1 MLDVSADQGTSTRCI
16 RLVIVDRQ
24 PIVLQGLKSVFAAQH
39 DFEIVASCSDGTS
52 CLEAIRNF
60 APDVALLAD
69 TLPDLKVSEILAIA
83 KAENLA
89 ARLVFF
95 TESESDDGLAAAI
108 AVGACSAISKYAN
121 PETML
126 RYLRLIA
133 ERSVSPEQSQDLSP
147 NGKEAYVAK
156 IEKMLGLLT
165 QRERQVVRLVS
176 EGMSNKEIA
185 RQLNVSQGTVKVHLH
200 NVFQK
205 LEINNRTVLATIAL
219 LQRQAGF
226 GTLALAALAFAIADD
241 LKASDANNAFPNDD
255 DSTTYK
261 SLEHAGFESWKKAI
275 LRHVVGVDPGETV
288 VRTQRSSFTKVSQV
302 TNSAMKIEALHAP
315 EQVVLSN
322 LGRGYGPIGSSTPYL
337 LASPLLQ
344 AINNTQI
351 GSPSAQQQFPPPEFA
366 SNPMKSHGGYG
377 TFTTAAVALI
387 YALDDSHA
395 AVHSLGP
402 GEARLS
408 ATDSNSTQS
417 DTTIDFASG
426 QDRINLAAF
435 GALAFLH
442 LTSASKSV
450 PPHTLAWIYNPAINE
465 TIVYVNPTD
474 RSLDIGDA
482 DLVEI
487 HLQAVVSVAESDFVY
502 QSAALEGIDAALR
515 IATASDGTV
524 PTTYSV
530 HASVEAGPNESTLS
544 TAGVWT
550 IPADD
555 GLRFHFG
562 RERIGSNVSARLIS
576 FGDHSAYA
584 TEESDSAASVS
595 AHVSS
600 IELAHSNATVW
611 AEEDPT
617 FKKEPIHANTGALS
631 TGHGNAHAITG
642 LQPFEFG
649 GQSAAIAA
657 PVVVAEPI
665 ETSLAPGNSAGH
677 DNSQQASEAG
687 SAVGAIEPIETSLA
701 PGNSAGHGNSQ
712 HASEAGSA
720 AGAAEPIETSLAP
733 GNSAS
738 HGNSQQASEAG
749 SAIEPIETSLAPGNS
764 AGHGNSQQASE
775 SASAAGAVEPI
786 ETSLAP
792 GNSAGHDNSQHA
804 SEAGSAVGAVE
815 PIETSLAPGNSAGH
829 GNSQNA
835 PQSAAI
841 NVSDG
846 AQAAAAASETGG
858 ADQELAFHFNNP
870 APSTPTAVVEL
881 EVLNDPPV
889 LLGHD
894 VELGAILK
902 VGPTAVEEHATGH
915 VNSGQPHAAVPL
927 SHDLLI

>member
-1 MLDVSADQGTSTRCI
+1 
-16 RLVIVDRQ
+16 
-24 PIVLQGLKSVFAAQH
+24 
-39 DFEIVASCSDGTS
+39 
-52 CLEAIRNF
+52 
-60 APDVALLAD
+60 
-69 TLPDLKVSEILAIA
+69 
-83 KAENLA
+83 
-89 ARLVFF
+89 
-95 TESESDDGLAAAI
+95 
-108 AVGACSAISKYAN
+108 
-121 PETML
+121 
-126 RYLRLIA
+126 
-133 ERSVSPEQSQDLSP
+133 
-147 NGKEAYVAK
+147 
-156 IEKMLGLLT
+156 
-165 QRERQVVRLVS
+165 
-176 EGMSNKEIA
+176 
-185 RQLNVSQGTVKVHLH
+185 
-200 NVFQK
+200 
-205 LEINNRTVLATIAL
+205 
-219 LQRQAGF
+219 
-226 GTLALAALAFAIADD
+226 
-241 LKASDANNAFPNDD
+241 
-255 DSTTYK
+255 
-261 SLEHAGFESWKKAI
+261 
-275 LRHVVGVDPGETV
+275 

-720 AGAAEPIETSLAP
+720 
-733 GNSAS
+733 
-738 HGNSQQASEAG
+738 
-749 SAIEPIETSLAPGNS
+749 IEPIETSLAPGNS

-792 GNSAGHDNSQHA
+792 GNSASHGNSQQA